1 MVARARPAVLLT
13 RGERYDTKSYE
24 ELLVR
29 AAETLLG
36 PVGWPP
42 AGSDPGSMP
51 LELYE

>member
-29 AAETLLG
+29 VAETLLARSAG
-36 PVGWPP
+36 PP